1 MRKLVASIN
10 PDLPVSEVRTLES
23 AVGASVSPSRS
34 LMWLFVSFGGAALIL
49 AAIGVYGVVSYST
62 AQRTYEMGVRMAFG
76 ATPRRLFSLV
86 LGQSL
91 RLAMSG
97 LVLGMLASV
106 ALTRFMAGFLY
117 GVAATD
123 SLTFVAVGLLLIAIA
138 LVAGYVPARRAA
150 KVDPLIA
157 LRQE

>member
-1 MRKLVASIN
+1 
-10 PDLPVSEVRTLES
+10 
-23 AVGASVSPSRS
+23 
-34 LMWLFVSFGGAALIL
+34 
-49 AAIGVYGVVSYST
+49 
-62 AQRTYEMGVRMAFG
+62 MAFG